1 MDNIKSLHW
10 FRQDLRLSD
19 NPALHH
25 ASKNG
30 QVLPV
35 YILDDQNS
43 GDLSM
48 GRASRFWLHHS
59 LKNLNRNVN
68 NNLSLYQGD
77 PLKTLIDI
85 TDRNNITAVYW
96 NRCYEPWRIKRDTE
110 IKSAFEAKGISVLPT
125 MVHFYGN
132 RGRLKKMMVRLTKF
146 LLPSTVRDAL
156 TQKILE
162 GLYPKSVL
170 RISLLTIPPH

>member
-25 ASKNG
+25 ASMNG

-48 GRASRFWLHHS
+48 GGASRFWLHHS
-59 LKNLNRNVN
+59 LKNLNGNLN
-68 NNLSLYQGD
+68 NNLSLYHGD
-77 PLKTLIDI
+77 PLKILIDI
-85 TDRNNITAVYW
+85 IDRNNITAVYW

-110 IKSAFEAKGISVLPT
+110 IKSSLEAKGISVFTYNGSLLWN
-125 MVHFYGN
+125 H
-132 RGRLKKMMVRLTKF
+132 GRLKKMMVRLTKF

-156 TQKILE
+156 TPKNLE
-162 GLYPKSVL
+162 DLYPKLVL
-170 RISLLTIPPH
+170 RISLLTMLLH

>member
-43 GDLSM
+43 GDLSI
-48 GRASRFWLHHS
+48 GIASRFWLHHS
-59 LKNLNRNVN
+59 LKNLNGNLN

-77 PLKTLIDI
+77 HLKTLIDI
-85 TDRNNITAVYW
+85 IDRNNITAVYW

-110 IKSAFEAKGISVLPT
+110 IKSALEAKEISVFT
-125 MVHFYGN
+125 YNG
-132 RGRLKKMMVRLTKF
+132 
-146 LLPSTVRDAL
+146 
-156 TQKILE
+156 
-162 GLYPKSVL
+162 
-170 RISLLTIPPH
+170 SLLWEPWTIKKDDGTPYKVFTPFYRKGCLNSEEPRRPLPKVST